1 MIKAVIFD
9 LWETLGTK
17 NVGISKSLQDKFGIE
32 KTPDFMH
39 LYESA
44 VQLKNWGSEEEMA
57 KNFLKEFKIG
67 GSEEN
72 VEYVVNLFRKGIEDA
87 TMFSGIKEILQELK
101 KNYKLGFISN
111 TTVFEAVVLDKWGIR
126 DLFDVVSFSWELGI
140 KKPSKEIFD
149 ITLQKFD
156 VKPGEAIFID
166 DGVNNVSRAKEL
178 GLNGIVFRSVD
189 ELVKELKGLGI
200 NLTSL

>member
-1 MIKAVIFD
+1 MIKAIIFD

-39 LYESA
+39 LYETS
-44 VQLKNWGSEEEMA
+44 VQLKEWRSEEEMA
-57 KNFLKEFKIG
+57 QNFLKEFKIEQG
-67 GSEEN
+67 EEN
-72 VEYVVNLFRKGIEDA
+72 IKYIIDLFRKGVEDA

-101 KNYKLGFISN
+101 RNYKLGFISN

-140 KKPSKEIFD
+140 KKPTKEIFD
-149 ITLQKFD
+149 ITLNKLE
-156 VKPGEAIFID
+156 VSPEEAVFID
-166 DGVNNVSRAKEL
+166 DGEKNISMAEEY
-178 GLNGIVFRSVD
+178 GLNGIIFKSA
-189 ELVKELKGLGI
+189 EQLTKALKELGI
-200 NLTSL
+200 KLS